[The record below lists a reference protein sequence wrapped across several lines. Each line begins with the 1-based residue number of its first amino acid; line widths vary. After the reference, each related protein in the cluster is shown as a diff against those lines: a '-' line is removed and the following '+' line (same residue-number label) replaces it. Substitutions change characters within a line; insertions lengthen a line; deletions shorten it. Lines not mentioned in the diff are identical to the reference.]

1 MAVQSAPGE
10 EAEIHE
16 AEGSIVKP
24 GPRRPFL
31 PGFVTPAFAA
41 SAVGMPL
48 VLFLP
53 EYYTVRLGFDLIV
66 VGQTLLAVR
75 LVDIAF
81 EPAAGWAIDRMM
93 ARGVGLRRW
102 LLAATPV
109 LAASMAALFLA
120 PYGVGPLW
128 LLLWLMAAFLAHS
141 VYSLA
146 HLAWGTRLA
155 RDQRA
160 RSRILGWCQA
170 AATLGQLTILL
181 APTLAAYLTG
191 GDHGSSMHALGWL
204 LVAGVPLA
212 TGAALLSAG
221 EGVTVARRDAQP
233 RPNILLLLRQ
243 RPVLTLL
250 IIDLLMGSALAIN
263 ASTAFF
269 YLIGQLGFSRAQ
281 AGSLSAISLC
291 AALAGLPLLHLQ
303 AQKRGKTF
311 VLAMGAALYAG
322 VQLLLMLAPQGA
334 FWWAVMT
341 AVTAGLLAPVAVL
354 LPRLIVAEFAAAEK
368 SRTGIDN
375 IAFLLAIFSS
385 TEKAGTAIAAGLI
398 LIGLGWAGFD
408 PADTSLGEF
417 EWLLR
422 LAAAGLP
429 ALLFLAA
436 AALAWKWPHAPPS
449 SIRSESLR

>member
-1 MAVQSAPGE
+1 M
-10 EAEIHE
+10 
-16 AEGSIVKP
+16 KP
-24 GPRRPFL
+24 GPSRPFL

-53 EYYTVRLGFDLIV
+53 EYYTVRLGFDLVI
-66 VGQTLLAVR
+66 VGQILLAVR

-81 EPAAGWAIDRMM
+81 EPAAGWAIDRML

-120 PYGVGPLW
+120 PHGVGPLW

-146 HLAWGTRLA
+146 HLAWGTSLA
-155 RDQRA
+155 PDEGA
-160 RSRILGWCQA
+160 RSRVLGWCQA
-170 AATLGQLTILL
+170 AATLGHLAILL
-181 APTLAAYLTG
+181 APTLAAQLTG
-191 GDHGSSMHALGWL
+191 GDHGTSMHALGWL
-204 LVAGVPLA
+204 LVTGVPIA
-212 TGAALLSAG
+212 TGVALLSAG
-221 EGVTVARRDAQP
+221 EAAPVVRRKARP

-250 IIDLLMGSALAIN
+250 VIDLLMGCALAIN

-281 AGSLSAISLC
+281 AGLLSAISLC
-291 AALAGLPLLHLQ
+291 AALAGLPLLHYQ
-303 AQKRGKTF
+303 AQKRGKAL

-322 VQLLLMLAPQGA
+322 VQLLLMLAPHGV
-334 FWWAVMT
+334 FWWAMMT

-385 TEKAGTAIAAGLI
+385 TEKAGTAIAAGII
-398 LIGLGWAGFD
+398 LIGLGWAGFN
-408 PADTSLGEF
+408 PVDTSLEEF

-422 LAAAGLP
+422 FAAAGLP

-436 AALAWKWPHAPPS
+436 GALAWKFPPAPPN
-449 SIRSESLR
+449 SIRSESSR